1 MRTMKPS
8 TMNPKHPGQ
17 SGFANVRVRPAP
29 SKQYPRSR
37 YPLYRY
43 PGLF

>member
-17 SGFANVRVRPAP
+17 SGFANVRVSPAP
-29 SKQYPRSR
+29 PSRSR